1 MEEKKNLLECQSFFE
16 ANSSSLVTAPKADT
30 FDNEALREKM
40 LLCKEEIRR
49 IWRNTNFGGILSLLL
64 GLGTLAIRPQGY
76 C

>member
-1 MEEKKNLLECQSFFE
+1 MEEKKKLLECQSFFE